1 MCAAG
6 QEGIISKRADAAYR
20 GVRSH
25 AWLKVKCTRRQE
37 FVIVGWTPSTTA
49 NRAIKNLIL
58 ADHRDGTLAY
68 VGRVGTGFDARDYD
82 MLRSKLKTRVR
93 TTATVIAPVADTRGV
108 QWVRPG
114 LIAEIGF
121 AEFTSTHVLRHA
133 SFIGLR
139 EDKTA
144 GEVEQELS
152 APPPAGFGANAVS
165 NRGRIIFPEAKI
177 TKGQLAD
184 YYAQIGGL
192 MLPWVSSR
200 PISLVRCPQGRGKKC
215 FFQKHDSG
223 SFGDHVAHI
232 PITDKA
238 GASEDY
244 LYVRDIDGLV
254 ACVQMGTIEFHGWG
268 SRIDNVEKPDRM
280 IFDLDPDETV
290 DFDHVK
296 KAAIDIRRTLED
308 IGLVSFALLSGGKG
322 IHVVVPLTPDAAWP
336 DVKDFA
342 SRFATALAQA
352 EPDRFV
358 ATMSKAKRK
367 GRIFIDWLRNQ
378 RGATA
383 IMPYSVRERPGAP
396 VAIPLAW
403 DELNDVGSANAYS
416 LVDAKALIER
426 ADDRALSRWG
436 IGEQRLPAL

>member
-1 MCAAG
+1 
-6 QEGIISKRADAAYR
+6 
-20 GVRSH
+20 
-25 AWLKVKCTRRQE
+25 
-37 FVIVGWTPSTTA
+37 
-49 NRAIKNLIL
+49 
-58 ADHRDGTLAY
+58 
-68 VGRVGTGFDARDYD
+68 
-82 MLRSKLKTRVR
+82 
-93 TTATVIAPVADTRGV
+93 
-108 QWVRPG
+108 
-114 LIAEIGF
+114 
-121 AEFTSTHVLRHA
+121 
-133 SFIGLR
+133 
-139 EDKTA
+139 
-144 GEVEQELS
+144 
-152 APPPAGFGANAVS
+152 
-165 NRGRIIFPEAKI
+165 
-177 TKGQLAD
+177 
-184 YYAQIGGL
+184 
-192 MLPWVSSR
+192 
-200 PISLVRCPQGRGKKC
+200 
-215 FFQKHDSG
+215 
-223 SFGDHVAHI
+223 
-232 PITDKA
+232 
-238 GASEDY
+238 
-244 LYVRDIDGLV
+244 
-254 ACVQMGTIEFHGWG
+254 
-268 SRIDNVEKPDRM
+268 M